1 MTLIVLVIGVY
12 LVAGLAR
19 QVLTTIQNSQRL
31 SSAQDRLKAVDDEN
45 ARLGQE
51 IKKLSSDQYVEEQ
64 ARNQLGL
71 AKPGETIVVIP
82 SDQNHKNQGKA
93 KLEPT
98 GDLPNWYLW
107 WRLFFEQ

>member
-1 MTLIVLVIGVY
+1 MTLIILVIGVY

-19 QVLTTIQNSQRL
+19 QVWTTIQNSQRL
-31 SSAQDRLKAVDDEN
+31 NLAQDRLKVVDDEN
-45 ARLGQE
+45 TRLGQE

-71 AKPGETIVVIP
+71 AKPGETVVVLP
-82 SDQNHKNQGKA
+82 NDQNNKHQEPA
-93 KLEPT
+93 KLKPT
-98 GDLPNWYLW
+98 SDLPNWYLW